1 MNLPREILKWIHG
14 LDLSYSITNPA
25 RDLDNGFLLAEI
37 LTRYYPSKIQM
48 FSLENS
54 HNYDFRKNNWSIIES
69 FLKKQELELKE
80 VDYERLVQGDRS
92 KLREFVVQVFE
103 ILTKKKQLFINLGS
117 SPLLCKAISNPEIS
131 RFKKPKITP
140 SF

>member
-1 MNLPREILKWIHG
+1 
-14 LDLSYSITNPA
+14 
-25 RDLDNGFLLAEI
+25 
-37 LTRYYPSKIQM
+37 M

-54 HNYDFRKNNWSIIES
+54 HNYDFRKINWSIIES

-80 VDYERLVQGDRS
+80 VDYEILVQGDRA

-117 SPLLCKAISNPEIS
+117 SPLLCKATSNQEIS
-131 RFKKPKITP
+131 RLKKPKITP